1 MLTPTITHVIFDM
14 DGLLLGTHTS
24 RSRSR
29 SIFIYLHKSTSFII
43 KSSVLSLSRGEYYS
57 VQLGNLKEL
66 RSASNGV

>member
-14 DGLLLGTHTS
+14 DGLLLGTHT
-24 RSRSR
+24 SRSR